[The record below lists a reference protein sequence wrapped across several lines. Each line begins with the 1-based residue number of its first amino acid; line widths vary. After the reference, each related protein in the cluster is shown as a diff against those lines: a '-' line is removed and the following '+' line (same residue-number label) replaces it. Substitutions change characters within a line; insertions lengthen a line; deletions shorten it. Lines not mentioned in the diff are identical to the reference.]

1 MFLMWAQ
8 QWRYICRA
16 MELGYR
22 VLRADTDVYFA
33 EDPYPILN
41 GPLFGRYEMVVRW
54 ARSGRSSWSRLGST
68 PCAPISPSSSSTG
81 TP

>member
-33 EDPYPILN
+33 EDPYPVLN
-41 GPLFGRYEMVVRW
+41 GPLMRGYSMVVQQDF
-54 ARSGRSSWSRLGST
+54 GGPLGQRVAHPLRTAHPLASDHT
-68 PCAPISPSSSSTG
+68 IHT
-81 TP
+81 